1 MASPLVSITVA
12 DLCDI
17 ATILR
22 MRTTTAKMSDVIVVG
37 CLEGGV
43 GYRLKKHHYQIS
55 NVSTTN
61 RNVGVAAS
69 QMRILR
75 NIKNRKK
82 I

>member
-43 GYRLKKHHYQIS
+43 GYRLEKHQVLS
-55 NVSTTN
+55 N
-61 RNVGVAAS
+61 
-69 QMRILR
+69 I
-75 NIKNRKK
+75 
-82 I
+82 